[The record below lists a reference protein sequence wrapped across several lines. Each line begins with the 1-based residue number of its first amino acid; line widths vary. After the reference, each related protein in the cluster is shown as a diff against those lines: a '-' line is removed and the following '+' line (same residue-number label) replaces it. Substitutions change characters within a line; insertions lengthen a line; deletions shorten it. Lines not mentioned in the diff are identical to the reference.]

1 MAGYMTKL
9 QGYLYEGECV
19 NGANDPV
26 ENGILMVQEGDKL
39 ILPKADSNSLRLLCK
54 EVTDIYDGIVA
65 YCFVVEEVYG
75 RYLLVE
81 NGFEYDN
88 SQEYDLTKY
97 TTKVGKHLR
106 AHPILIGEEFVTN
119 MVTGT
124 PVVGEIYGVKTDG
137 TIG

>member
-9 QGYLYEGECV
+9 QGYLYEGELV

-26 ENGILMVQEGDKL
+26 ENGIFMEQDGDKL
-39 ILPKADSNSLRLLCK
+39 VLPKTEGATKVICK
-54 EVTDIYDGIVA
+54 EVTDIYDGIPA
-65 YCFVVEEVYG
+65 YRFVVNFVDGCY
-75 RYLLVE
+75 YLVE

-106 AHPILIGEEFVTN
+106 AHPIQVGEEFVTN

-124 PVVGEIYGVKTDG
+124 PVVGNAYTIKVDG

>member
-9 QGYLYEGECV
+9 QGYLYEGELT
-19 NGANDPV
+19 NGAGKPV
-26 ENGILMVQEGDKL
+26 ENGILMMQEGDKL
-39 ILPKADSNSLRLLCK
+39 ILPKSESVGVKLVCR

-65 YCFVVEEVYG
+65 YRFIVDALDG
-75 RYLLVE
+75 RYYLVE

-88 SQEYDLTKY
+88 TQEYDLTKY
-97 TTKVGKHLR
+97 TTKEGKHLR
-106 AHPILIGEEFVTN
+106 AHPLQVGEEFVTN

-124 PVVGEIYGVKTDG
+124 PVVDTAYGVKTDG